1 MDWVDIISR
10 FVVAIPK
17 PVGRALIFPLHVLP
31 SFRKAK
37 RVLRVVDEVSG
48 LERCGNFDAAEQ
60 IREQALRLC
69 EPGFTAP
76 LWRSKGFDRLR
87 RNMPDEALAAFE
99 QGITQLEKRP
109 MMYGVSQPHE
119 LYYGAALAA
128 LGVGERERAKGYYRS
143 SANLTVHGLRKG
155 DYGRWWEKELENLRR
170 RLGEPT
176 RV

>member
-69 EPGFTAP
+69 EPGFTAL

-99 QGITQLEKRP
+99 
-109 MMYGVSQPHE
+109 
-119 LYYGAALAA
+119 A
-128 LGVGERERAKGYYRS
+128 GYYIVPNFP
-143 SANLTVHGLRKG
+143 ATVFAIRTDRDNPKRNKHIAYTYNPKITAECDVLPAGEGEYKNPVFSTGL
-155 DYGRWWEKELENLRR
+155 
-170 RLGEPT
+170 
-176 RV
+176 

>member
-76 LWRSKGFDRLR
+76 LCGPRGSDAPALTCPSKRLQ
-87 RNMPDEALAAFE
+87 PFSK
-99 QGITQLEKRP
+99 GITQ
-109 MMYGVSQPHE
+109 
-119 LYYGAALAA
+119 
-128 LGVGERERAKGYYRS
+128 
-143 SANLTVHGLRKG
+143 
-155 DYGRWWEKELENLRR
+155 
-170 RLGEPT
+170 
-176 RV
+176 